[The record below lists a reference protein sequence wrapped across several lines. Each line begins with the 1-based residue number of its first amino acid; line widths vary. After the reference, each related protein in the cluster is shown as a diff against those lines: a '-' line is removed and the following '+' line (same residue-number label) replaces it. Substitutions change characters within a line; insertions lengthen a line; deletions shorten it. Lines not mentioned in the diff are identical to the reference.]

1 MDLPYSDY
9 SDRHIIGTLFHEK
22 RTLMQDGKAS
32 QTAQYITFCRALE
45 TQEQPA
51 RRFFD
56 DPYAFA
62 LLSDSYRMFARL
74 ARLPIIGKL
83 VYAILNLGWPYS
95 RSSAVVR
102 TRAIDDLV
110 RDAIRNGARQLVL
123 LGAGL
128 DSRGCRLDETEDVA
142 VFEVD
147 HPATQDMKKERLHA
161 CMGKLPANVRY
172 VAVDFERDALE
183 VKLIES
189 GYDPAVQAVVV
200 WEGVIDY
207 LTESAVQSTLAVLA
221 RLLAPSSL
229 LIFTY
234 TDKGALD
241 GSKAFRGARR
251 WRSLSKAGGEP
262 FLFGYNPDTLAEV
275 LKPYRLQLESDAST
289 EEIAQ
294 CYCSPLAR
302 TESGNRAY
310 RVATARRMEP

>member
-1 MDLPYSDY
+1 
-9 SDRHIIGTLFHEK
+9 
-22 RTLMQDGKAS
+22 MQDGKAS

-45 TQEQPA
+45 TQERLA

-62 LLSDSYRMFARL
+62 LLSGSYRIFVRL

-83 VYAILNLGWPYS
+83 VYAILDLGWPYS

-110 RDAIRNGARQLVL
+110 RDAIRSGARQLVL

-128 DSRGCRLDETEDVA
+128 DSRGCRLDEAAEIE

-147 HPATQDMKKERLHA
+147 HPATQLVKKERLHA
-161 CMGKLPANVRY
+161 SIGKLPANIRY
-172 VAVDFERDALE
+172 AAMDFEHDALE
-183 VKLIES
+183 AKLIES
-189 GYDPAVQAVVV
+189 GYHPDVQAVVV

-234 TDKGALD
+234 TDKGTLD

-251 WRSLSKAGGEP
+251 WRSLSKVGGEP
-262 FLFGYNPDTLAEV
+262 FLFGFNPDTLAEV
-275 LKPYRLQLESDAST
+275 LKPFRLQLESDAST

-294 CYCSPLAR
+294 HYCLPLGR

-310 RVATARRMEP
+310 RVATARCIEP

>member
-1 MDLPYSDY
+1 
-9 SDRHIIGTLFHEK
+9 
-22 RTLMQDGKAS
+22 MQDGKES
-32 QTAQYITFCRALE
+32 QTAQYIAFCRALE
-45 TQEQPA
+45 TQEQQA
-51 RRFFD
+51 RRLFD

-83 VYAILNLGWPYS
+83 IYAILDLGWPYS

-110 RDAIRNGARQLVL
+110 RDAIRSGARQLVL

-128 DSRGCRLDETEDVA
+128 DSRGCRMDEATEIE

-147 HPATQDMKKERLHA
+147 HPATQHIKKERLHA

-183 VKLIES
+183 TKLVES
-189 GYDPAVQAVVV
+189 GYNSAVQTVVV

-221 RLLAPSSL
+221 RLLSPPSF

-251 WRSLSKAGGEP
+251 WRSLSRAGGEP
-262 FLFGYNPDTLAEV
+262 FLFGLNPDTLAEV
-275 LKPYRLQLESDAST
+275 LKPYRFQLESDAST
-289 EEIAQ
+289 AEIARR
-294 CYCSPLAR
+294 YNSPLGR
-302 TESGNRAY
+302 TEPGNRAY

>member
-1 MDLPYSDY
+1 
-9 SDRHIIGTLFHEK
+9 
-22 RTLMQDGKAS
+22 MQDGRAS

-45 TQEQPA
+45 TQEPSA
-51 RRFFD
+51 RRLFN

-62 LLSDSYRMFARL
+62 LLSGSYRMFARL
-74 ARLPIIGKL
+74 AHLHLLGKL
-83 VYAILNLGWPYS
+83 VYALLDLGWPYS

-110 RDAIRNGARQLVL
+110 QDAIRNGARQLVL

-128 DSRGCRLDETEDVA
+128 DSRGCRLAETAEIE

-147 HPATQDMKKERLHA
+147 HPATQRVKRERLHTST
-161 CMGKLPANVRY
+161 GELPTNIRY
-172 VAVDFERDALE
+172 VSMDFERDALGA
-183 VKLIES
+183 KLIEL
-189 GYDPAVQAVVV
+189 GYNSALQTVVV

-207 LTESAVQSTLAVLA
+207 LTESAVQSTLAILA
-221 RLLAPSSL
+221 RLLTPSSL

-251 WRSLSKAGGEP
+251 WRYLSKVGGEP
-262 FLFGYNPDTLAEV
+262 FLFGLNPDTLSEV
-275 LKPYRLQLESDAST
+275 LKPYRFQLESDAST

-294 CYCSPLAR
+294 RYCPPLGRA
-302 TESGNRAY
+302 EPGNRAY
-310 RVATARRMEP
+310 RVATARCLGT